1 MCVKKAP
8 IDPKKQAGSKI
19 NPDRTNRSENKDDQ
33 TIRAPV
39 ALQRVRLKPLLS
51 FTYDKGKTSI
61 EMLSNEYETIQYKVQ
76 YEDNNESCYS
86 HVNSHQGGNSNS
98 ETMEIRSRKDRND
111 LDESSRAMIAANS
124 SKEEKKK
131 M

>member
-1 MCVKKAP
+1 
-8 IDPKKQAGSKI
+8 
-19 NPDRTNRSENKDDQ
+19 
-33 TIRAPV
+33 
-39 ALQRVRLKPLLS
+39 
-51 FTYDKGKTSI
+51 
-61 EMLSNEYETIQYKVQ
+61 MLSNEYETIQYKVQ

-131 M
+131 MQEVVKELEPTQPAPVEEEKKEAPQTQNKKKAPPGKRRFTVEAEELLGQSID